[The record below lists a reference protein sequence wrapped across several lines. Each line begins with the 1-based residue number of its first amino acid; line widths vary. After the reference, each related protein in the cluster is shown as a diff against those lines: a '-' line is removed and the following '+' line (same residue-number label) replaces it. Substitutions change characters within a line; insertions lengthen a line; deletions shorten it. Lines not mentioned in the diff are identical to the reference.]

1 MRRNQLAA
9 ANMLCL
15 SATVDILQFLTHSG
29 SGNVTYI
36 MILDSPN
43 TTKQSEPHLYWRN
56 LGLSQKE
63 S

>member
-15 SATVDILQFLTHSG
+15 SAMVDIIQFLTHSG
-29 SGNVTYI
+29 SGNVAYI

-43 TTKQSEPHLYWRN
+43 TTKQMSPTYMAGVLV
-56 LGLSQKE
+56 
-63 S
+63 

>member
-15 SATVDILQFLTHSG
+15 SATVDIFQFLTHSG
-29 SGNVTYI
+29 SGNVAYI

-43 TTKQSEPHLYWRN
+43 TTKQMSPTYMA
-56 LGLSQKE
+56 GVQV
-63 S
+63 